1 MMPFQGVRGFRG
13 VYDRRRRSIMGDV
26 MAPSLH
32 GQASVAPE
40 SHPETLVVF
49 TIETTRL
56 AIDAAAVERVLEAA
70 ELSPLPGAPP
80 AVAGVINIHGALVP
94 VLDLRPRLKA
104 APREP
109 RLDAKL
115 LLINAPRGPV
125 AIEVD
130 EVLDVVTI
138 DQESISSG
146 TSLIAG
152 TSFLKGIA
160 TVPDGLILIQDVERL
175 FNGEEEAV
183 LDRALAQGARA

>member
-1 MMPFQGVRGFRG
+1 
-13 VYDRRRRSIMGDV
+13 MGDV
-26 MAPSLH
+26 MAPSRQ
-32 GQASVAPE
+32 GQASVPPDSLPE
-40 SHPETLVVF
+40 ILVVF

-56 AIDAAAVERVLEAA
+56 AIAAAAVERVLDAA

-80 AVAGVINIHGALVP
+80 AVAGVINIHGALTP

-104 APREP
+104 APRQP
-109 RLDAKL
+109 RRDAKF

-125 AIEVD
+125 AIEAD

-138 DQESISSG
+138 DKESISSG
-146 TSLIAG
+146 ASLIVGTSL
-152 TSFLKGIA
+152 LKGIA

-175 FNGEEEAV
+175 FSGDEEAV